1 MRQIKIYLLTILII
15 SILIS
20 LFFFIINKSSYPL
33 KEKKFIQT
41 DTIFL
46 NLNNKAPDYNSIL
59 LSKNITNQ
67 LLITTEP
74 NLSFFYK
81 FYRINRF
88 FEKINDFFFI
98 EKNNYFNK
106 NLGGIILYDFNIAQ
120 ANKYGGLEKFIKILK
135 NNYTYKIN
143 FIDTINK
150 NKYLCEINPIITLDY
165 DYPTK
170 PDAKVKYS
178 RFAKLSTLNT
188 LDKDSLLFNYSKI
201 GVNSILAPNVDY
213 YNIDKTFYNS
223 ITHFYETSIKAK
235 IIPCYKH
242 FGYDDKTG
250 NTHFENAVTSKSYIR
265 LTNEDLM
272 PYRII
277 DSIQE
282 KKYLIMVG
290 HHYINCLD
298 SLNIASKSYKIYNF
312 IDSAYKNS
320 VTISDEVLMRS
331 CSKWQNF
338 PYFYFSYNLDFIK
351 DIKTDFI
358 LSHSGNVIDF
368 RDKILY
374 QLLNIPNKNKR
385 LLKILKF
392 KKDND
397 LLKFSKL

>member
-1 MRQIKIYLLTILII
+1 M
-15 SILIS
+15 
-20 LFFFIINKSSYPL
+20 
-33 KEKKFIQT
+33 
-41 DTIFL
+41 
-46 NLNNKAPDYNSIL
+46 
-59 LSKNITNQ
+59 
-67 LLITTEP
+67 LITTEP

-81 FYRINRF
+81 FYRKNLF
-88 FEKINDFFFI
+88 FQKLNDFFFI
-98 EKNNYFNK
+98 EKFTDFNK

-135 NNYTYKIN
+135 NNYTYNIY

-150 NKYLCEINPIITLDY
+150 NKFLYVINPIITLDY

-170 PDAKVKYS
+170 PNVKVKYS
-178 RFAKLSTLNT
+178 RFAKLSTSNT

-201 GVNSILAPNVDY
+201 GINSILAPNVDY
-213 YNIDKTFYNS
+213 YNIDSKFYNS
-223 ITHFYETSIKAK
+223 INHFYEASIKAK

-242 FGYDDKTG
+242 FCYDENTG
-250 NTHFENAVTSKSYIR
+250 NTHIENAVTSKSYIR
-265 LTNEDLM
+265 LINEDLI

-312 IDSAYKNS
+312 IDSAYNNS
-320 VTISDEVLMRS
+320 ITISDEVLMRS
-331 CSKWQNF
+331 CSNWENF

-351 DIKTDFI
+351 DVKTDFI
-358 LSHSGNVIDF
+358 LSHAGNVIDF

-374 QLLNIPNKNKR
+374 KLLDIPNKNKR

-392 KKDND
+392 KKDNN
-397 LLKFSKL
+397 LLKLYKL